1 MWGAARWPP
10 TSLESSYLFAHLF
23 EADSHIPPAFSQSAF
38 VVYCDRSPALPDGLA
53 EGDEVELPD
62 PPVVLLPVLLPDD
75 VPEPVL
81 PDVPEGELEL
91 PDEPL
96 PLPLPPV
103 ACAAAIAGAKAMIP
117 TKNVSISF
125 CMCVPPVVELTGRRV
140 PAGVLQNSNI
150 QALGPRLEVPQTR
163 GTSTDIHQ
171 PGRHL

>member
-1 MWGAARWPP
+1 M
-10 TSLESSYLFAHLF
+10 AHLF

-38 VVYCDRSPALPDGLA
+38 VVYWERSPALPDGLA

-103 ACAAAIAGAKAMIP
+103 DCAAAMAGAKAMIP

-125 CMCVPPVVELTGRRV
+125 CMCVLPLSNL
-140 PAGVLQNSNI
+140 PAGVFPAGVVQRSKI
-150 QALGPRLEVPQTR
+150 QALEPRVEAPEGG
-163 GTSTDIHQ
+163 GTAIDIHQ
-171 PGRHL
+171 AGR